1 MKHPV
6 TYDDAAPLLEF
17 RNVSMEFE
25 DKVVLTDVS
34 FIVRQGQVIVIT
46 GESGCGKSV
55 LLRLA
60 VGLLRPTEGRILVR
74 GREIQDLS
82 EEDLLGVRSELM
94 GYVFQENALFTSL
107 TAYDNA
113 AYRLAE
119 HDWPEVETDR
129 AVHEILRFVGLDEAV
144 GKLPEEMSIGMRR
157 RLEIARA
164 LIGWPRIM
172 FFDEP
177 TAGLDPVNAK
187 QILNLVIHA
196 RDSHDIASL
205 YITKELHEIPYLA
218 HYVAARSTDG
228 ELEVVKRTG
237 GDDGRDT
244 RVMLLHE
251 GRIAFFGTTEEF
263 DHSTQ
268 REVVEMTHPETIPHA
283 ETTSLAELH
292 EMMHPRGKE

>member
-6 TYDDAAPLLEF
+6 THDDAAPPLEF
-17 RNVSMEFE
+17 RNVSMDFE
-25 DKVVLTDVS
+25 DRRVLTDIS
-34 FIVRQGQVIVIT
+34 FTVTRGQVIVLT
-46 GESGCGKSV
+46 GASASGKSV

-60 VGLLRPTEGRILVR
+60 VGLLRPTEGRILVA

-82 EEDLLGVRSELM
+82 EEDLLGMRSELM

-129 AVHEILRFVGLDEAV
+129 AVHEILRFVGLEEAA

-196 RDSHDIASL
+196 RDSHDVASL

-228 ELEVVKRTG
+228 ELEVVKRSG
-237 GDDGRDT
+237 GEAGGDT

-251 GRIAFFGTTEEF
+251 GRIVFFGTPEEF
-263 DHSTQ
+263 DRGTQ
-268 REVVEMTHPETIPHA
+268 REVLEMTHPELIEHPD
-283 ETTSLAELH
+283 TTTLADLH
-292 EMMHPRGKE
+292 EIMHPRGKE